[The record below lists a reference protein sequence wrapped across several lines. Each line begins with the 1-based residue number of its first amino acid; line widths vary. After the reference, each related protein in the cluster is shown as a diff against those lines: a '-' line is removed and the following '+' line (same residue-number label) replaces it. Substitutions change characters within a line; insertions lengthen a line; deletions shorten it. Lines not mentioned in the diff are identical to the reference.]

1 MEFSLAIFD
10 LGNTLFRTDW
20 DKPFQI
26 WSSATGL
33 SEAELKSRYVWDHPT
48 FELFQRGEVSAQ
60 QFHSHVCEL
69 LQTSLSYEDFVRGWT
84 SIYAELYDD
93 VVNAIA
99 NLKADIIRVAYTNTD
114 SIHETI
120 WLERYWELSRIFA
133 RVYISSRL
141 GFRKPEPRGFKH
153 ILDEWQV
160 KAERAVFFD
169 DDPTYADAAKALGIT
184 AVLVHQPQDVVRSL
198 IAFNMLT

>member
-99 NLKADIIRVAYTNTD
+99 NRTSFASPTPT
-114 SIHETI
+114 
-120 WLERYWELSRIFA
+120 RIQFMK
-133 RVYISSRL
+133 RFGSNDT
-141 GFRKPEPRGFKH
+141 G
-153 ILDEWQV
+153 
-160 KAERAVFFD
+160 
-169 DDPTYADAAKALGIT
+169 
-184 AVLVHQPQDVVRSL
+184 
-198 IAFNMLT
+198 N